1 MKRKTIKILALDQ
14 SSSNVGFCVFDDKKY
29 KISGCEEV
37 HKSTEKKQ
45 YEYEWVDRAFNI
57 VINLIATYQPDI
69 VVMEEVYAGKN
80 NAVLKLLA
88 TLKGRIEGYCLS
100 NKIKTDIVY
109 PTSWK
114 SFINL
119 NGKREGAKLA
129 VKDFFSQK
137 YNLAIKKDDQS
148 DAIGIAYYY
157 ANNRV
162 NL

>member
-1 MKRKTIKILALDQ
+1 MKRKVIKILALDQ
-14 SSSNVGFCVFDDKKY
+14 STSNVGFCVFENDIY
-29 KISGCEEV
+29 MISGCSEV
-37 HKSTEKKQ
+37 HKDTDKKQ

-57 VINLIATYQPDI
+57 VINLIVTYKPNV

-114 SFINL
+114 SFIKL
-119 NGKREGAKLA
+119 NGDRAVAKLA
-129 VKDFFSQK
+129 VNDYFSQK
-137 YNLAIKKDDQS
+137 YNLSIDKDDES

-157 ANNRV
+157 ANKCV
-162 NL
+162 